1 MTEALDPHMH
11 QAVKPHGAA
20 GVVMGWLM
28 ERLNRIQNR
37 VTVEALDPPA
47 GAAVLEVGFGPG
59 HALQMLAAKAPLG
72 LVAGVDHSALML
84 ARARRRLNGRRGDA
98 ALDLRLGDAGDLPFP
113 DEKFDL
119 AFAVNSFHLW
129 PDQDRALAEM
139 AGVLKPGGDLV
150 LSIRNFRVSGR
161 YEAPGKGAE
170 TASRAVD
177 LLRDLGLQ
185 VRQREIVHS
194 ARRATL
200 LVRGRKWGRPQDH
213 VAPLIPVK
221 AGLSAIEP

>member
-1 MTEALDPHMH
+1 MTETFEPHLH
-11 QAVKPHGAA
+11 QAAKPRGAR

-28 ERLNRIQNR
+28 ESLNSPQNR
-37 VTVEALDPPA
+37 VTVEALDPPP

-59 HALQMLAAKAPLG
+59 HALQMLANKVPLG
-72 LVAGVDHSALML
+72 LVAGIDHSPLMV

-139 AGVLKPGGDLV
+139 AGVLKPGGDLA
-150 LSIRNFRVSGR
+150 LSIRDFRVGAR
-161 YEAPGKGAE
+161 FEAAGKGAA
-170 TASRAVD
+170 TARRAAEMM
-177 LLRDLGLQ
+177 RDLGLQ

-200 LVRGRKWGRPQDH
+200 LVRGRKCGRPE
-213 VAPLIPVK
+213 
-221 AGLSAIEP
+221 G